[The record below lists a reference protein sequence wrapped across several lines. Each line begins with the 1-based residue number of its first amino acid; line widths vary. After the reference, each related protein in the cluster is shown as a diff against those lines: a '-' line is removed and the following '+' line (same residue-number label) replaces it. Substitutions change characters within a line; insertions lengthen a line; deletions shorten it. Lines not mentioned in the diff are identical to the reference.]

1 MSFFRTEPQEIGL
14 PDLMTMP
21 SSYVV
26 MNYRAKHWKT
36 QKPCWTPL
44 MNSWGM
50 PYANKGNAINLAKDM
65 IGRGNKTM
73 CVIDISTW
81 RIVWSSW
88 EEGKEQ

>member
-1 MSFFRTEPQEIGL
+1 
-14 PDLMTMP
+14 MTMP

-26 MNYRAKHWKT
+26 MNYRAKYWKT

-44 MNSWGM
+44 MSSWGM
-50 PYANKGNAINLAKDM
+50 PYENKGNAINLAKDLM
-65 IGRGNKTM
+65 NRGNETL

>member
-1 MSFFRTEPQEIGL
+1 
-14 PDLMTMP
+14 
-21 SSYVV
+21 
-26 MNYRAKHWKT
+26 MNYRAKYWKT

-44 MNSWGM
+44 MSSWGM
-50 PYANKGNAINLAKDM
+50 PYENKGNAINLAKDLM
-65 IGRGNKTM
+65 NRGNETL

>member
-1 MSFFRTEPQEIGL
+1 
-14 PDLMTMP
+14 MTMP
-21 SSYVV
+21 PSYVV
-26 MNYRAKHWKT
+26 MNYRAKYWKT

-44 MNSWGM
+44 MSSWGM
-50 PYANKGNAINLAKDM
+50 PYENKGNAINLAKDL
-65 IGRGNKTM
+65 INRGNETL